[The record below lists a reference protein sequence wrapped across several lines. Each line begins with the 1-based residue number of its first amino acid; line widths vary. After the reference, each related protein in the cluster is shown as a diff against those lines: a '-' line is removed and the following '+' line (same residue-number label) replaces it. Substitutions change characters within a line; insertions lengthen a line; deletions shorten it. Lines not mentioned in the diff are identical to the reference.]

1 MAAAL
6 FFLIE
11 HLTDM
16 EKLIEEFSFGL
27 FIWQTL
33 IFLGLLLMLAKYA
46 WKPILSAVEERENTI
61 KDSLEAADKAKADME
76 AIQADNKR
84 ILKEAR
90 AERDALLAEAKKAST
105 QMINDAKD
113 AAKTEADKVAA
124 AAQEAILQEKNA
136 AINDIKNQVASL
148 SIDIAQ
154 KVVQGSIEN
163 ILSKV
168 QRSKIKSPALI
179 IIGEVVKL
187 RSQLKWFK

>member
-61 KDSLEAADKAKADME
+61 KNSLEAADKAKADME

-154 KVVQGSIEN
+154 KVVQGELADQKKQEQLVEKLVKAIEIN
-163 ILSKV
+163 
-168 QRSKIKSPALI
+168 
-179 IIGEVVKL
+179 
-187 RSQLKWFK
+187 